1 MSKPDPLD
9 FLHEPVQ
16 PTAASGR
23 VAPDPADILPQQVA
37 DQLLR
42 IAGVEGAWI
51 EREAD
56 GSRTVVVHVS
66 TPDRPAGLPA
76 TISGLPLRVQG
87 HEPIRAQG
95 T

>member
-9 FLHEPVQ
+9 FLHQPAQPVTPGTQ
-16 PTAASGR
+16 VAAD
-23 VAPDPADILPQQVA
+23 AADVLPQQVA

-56 GSRTVVVHVS
+56 GTRSVVVHVS
-66 TPDRPAGLPA
+66 TPGRPAGLPA
-76 TISGLPLRVQG
+76 TIYGLPLRVVG

-95 T
+95 A